1 MGKKL
6 FLILFLVLGFELSSQ
21 TAISGFV
28 DAPEVS
34 NSKEKIYLTKL
45 TLKDMPSLGRTKA
58 ATTTST
64 INKEGRFE
72 FKRDLIDE
80 KESVYK
86 LYVNRF
92 DHVKKDTIQVGKLF
106 LFSKKDTIFFKK
118 SSSLLSK
125 YSNTNAAD
133 KEWQGLR
140 NYESNLNAFEDNKEV
155 GLSDSYV
162 NSLKSYTKDSLQILI
177 VKLISIKQLENKNLL
192 DKDILNNK
200 QYYLE
205 LLAQLEKSDID
216 QSEYLFLE
224 NKLVFLTTEIVE
236 NKYHKSKIAILV
248 LVLTVF
254 GLIILVFKVSQRK
267 LKTLLPENN
276 LSRQE
281 RNIQRLI
288 LEGKSN
294 KEIGNQLFI
303 SLSTVKTHISN
314 IYNKLGVSDRRELI
328 HRYQN

>member
-1 MGKKL
+1 M
-6 FLILFLVLGFELSSQ
+6 FLI
-21 TAISGFV
+21 
-28 DAPEVS
+28 
-34 NSKEKIYLTKL
+34 
-45 TLKDMPSLGRTKA
+45 
-58 ATTTST
+58 
-64 INKEGRFE
+64 
-72 FKRDLIDE
+72 
-80 KESVYK
+80 
-86 LYVNRF
+86 
-92 DHVKKDTIQVGKLF
+92 
-106 LFSKKDTIFFKK
+106 SKKDTIFFKK